1 MKKMK
6 KRKITKSTKSFLPS
20 FSKGIIMKN
29 IFKLA
34 IFSLLISFFALP
46 VFAQSTILQAGT
58 FTPGH
63 VPVYSTSSTIP
74 VVQDGGT
81 AGGGGFGIGPSEL
94 ALTIRA
100 PGNPPYAN
108 TGNGPSFTNFCDYD
122 SPTGVGLGYH
132 YLCMSPNSGGGGLI
146 VYGQSGL
153 TDLPLNIVSAG
164 GVNINGSPV
173 LTSNILNTT
182 NTWTQPQTFSS
193 NVTMSGLLTSGTISG
208 SLCED
213 SSGHV
218 IYNASGNCYGGGGG
232 GISGPGTTVTG
243 YVPTWNGTGGTAL
256 AAGLAAPTSGT
267 LLGSVT
273 APAVNPATGTP
284 SSSTYLRGDGTWST
298 PSGGGNVSGPGS
310 STSGFFPTWSGTS
323 GTALATGVAG
333 PASGT
338 IIGSV
343 TAPATNPATGTPS
356 ATTFLRGDGTWSVPA
371 GSGGLTVGTTT
382 ITSGTSGRILYDNAG
397 VLGELSVGTGVATAL
412 GVNVGTAGAIIV
424 NGGALGTPSSGTAT
438 NLSGTASGLTAGNV
452 TNLTLGG
459 ALTTTGAATPT
470 LAFGT
475 GAFTY
480 TFPAA
485 TGTLA
490 ELGLAQTWTAV
501 QTFTNSNIRL
511 LGSST
516 GYTTFT
522 SANAGASNYTQ
533 TFQAVSGTVADL
545 DVANQV
551 MTGGVLVTAAALG
564 TISSGTTTINC
575 GTSPLQ
581 WLTNGG
587 AFTLAAPSSDSSCI
601 VEVENNGSAGA
612 ITFSGFSVGTSTGDA
627 LDTTNGH
634 YFDIS
639 IIRIHGHSTYRIAAL
654 Q

>member
-1 MKKMK
+1 MKNLT
-6 KRKITKSTKSFLPS
+6 KIILSSLFIFS
-20 FSKGIIMKN
+20 FSQ
-29 IFKLA
+29 
-34 IFSLLISFFALP
+34 P
-46 VFAQSTILQAGT
+46 VLAQSTILQAGT
-58 FTPGH
+58 FVPGH
-63 VPVYSTSSTIP
+63 LPVYSTSSSVL
-74 VVQDGGT
+74 VVQDSGG
-81 AGGGGFGIGPSEL
+81 AQGGGFGIGPSEL
-94 ALTIRA
+94 ALTIRSS
-100 PGNPPYAN
+100 GTPPFAN
-108 TGNGPSFTNFCDYD
+108 AGNGPSFTNFCDYD
-122 SPTGVGLGYH
+122 APTGLGSGYH
-132 YLCMSPNSGGGGLI
+132 YLCMSPNSGGGGLLI
-146 VYGQSGL
+146 YGQSGL
-153 TDLPLNIVSAG
+153 TDLPLNIVSVG
-164 GVNINGSPV
+164 GINLNGSP
-173 LTSNILNTT
+173 I
-182 NTWTQPQTFSS
+182 
-193 NVTMSGLLTSGTISG
+193 
-208 SLCED
+208 
-213 SSGHV
+213 
-218 IYNASGNCYGGGGG
+218 GGG
-232 GISGPGTTVTG
+232 GISGPGTTVSG
-243 YVPTWNGTGGTAL
+243 YVPTWNGTNGTSL
-256 AAGLAAPTSGT
+256 AAGLAAPASGT

-273 APAVNPATGTP
+273 APTVNPATGTP
-284 SSSTYLRGDGTWST
+284 SS
-298 PSGGGNVSGPGS
+298 
-310 STSGFFPTWSGTS
+310 
-323 GTALATGVAG
+323 A
-333 PASGT
+333 
-338 IIGSV
+338 
-343 TAPATNPATGTPS
+343 
-356 ATTFLRGDGTWSVPA
+356 TFLRGDGSWAVPA

-382 ITSGTSGRILYDNAG
+382 ITSGTNGRILYDNVG

-412 GVNVGTAGAIIV
+412 GVNVGTAGAVVV
-424 NGGALGTPSSGTAT
+424 NGGAMGTPSSGTAT

-459 ALTTTGAATPT
+459 ALTTTGAAAPT

-475 GAFTY
+475 GSFTY
-480 TFPAA
+480 TFPAS

-501 QTFTNSNIRL
+501 QTFTNSDIRL

-545 DVANQV
+545 DVASQV

-601 VEVENNGSAGA
+601 VEVENNGSAGV

-627 LDTTNGH
+627 IDTTNGH